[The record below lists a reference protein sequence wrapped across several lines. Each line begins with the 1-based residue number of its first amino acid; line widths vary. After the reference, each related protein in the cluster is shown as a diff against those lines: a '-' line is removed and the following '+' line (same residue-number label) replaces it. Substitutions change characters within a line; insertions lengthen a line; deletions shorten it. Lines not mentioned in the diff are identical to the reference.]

1 MIASRRR
8 ERRRRVM
15 GVHVPLD
22 LDLDTVY
29 VVEVLLL
36 HTSLPGEMPIPHSNN
51 CLLNFCRKAYE
62 SKSPRSKTL
71 GYRTKSAPH
80 KQKKLVQP
88 TLWPLKEKTHSHSR
102 ASTLLT
108 RSRESSQPRM
118 RLLRLPPLRHFSSCF
133 HVLC

>member
-1 MIASRRR
+1 
-8 ERRRRVM
+8 M

-62 SKSPRSKTL
+62 SKSPRSKL
-71 GYRTKSAPH
+71 SATAQNRH
-80 KQKKLVQP
+80 LTNKKNSFNQ
-88 TLWPLKEKTHSHSR
+88 HYGH
-102 ASTLLT
+102 
-108 RSRESSQPRM
+108 
-118 RLLRLPPLRHFSSCF
+118 
-133 HVLC
+133 